1 MKRKILV
8 TILLLPLL
16 IAGCMSVPQEVVQL
30 STLTTTDI
38 TALHNGYRSLVRKHF
53 TALRKNREQEFAEKV
68 LGPYIEDAIK
78 EGKLLDVV
86 QGKVVWNNDTEEFVA
101 PDPAKATIQ
110 KLDTLNTWNRQ
121 VALDIE
127 GLRKD
132 AFSDLDNLEGQVLDE
147 VDRAFGNVIRG
158 SSTIHGYLLSL
169 QKIEGSQNEFL
180 KGIGLGELPKK
191 LNDALDQASS
201 EAAKWTAKASDA
213 ESKAKNVKNQIK
225 KIKEK

>member
-1 MKRKILV
+1 MSRKLLL

-16 IAGCMSVPQEVVQL
+16 LGACMSVPTEVVQL

-38 TALHNGYRSLVRKHF
+38 TSLRDGYRSLVRKHF
-53 TALRKNREQEFAEKV
+53 LALRKNREQEFAEKI
-68 LGPYIEDAIK
+68 LAPYIEDAIK
-78 EGKLLDVV
+78 EGQLVDVV
-86 QGKVVWNNDTEEFVA
+86 QGKVVWNNESEKFVA
-101 PDPAKATIQ
+101 PDPTKATIQ

-121 VALDIE
+121 VAADIE

-132 AFSDLDNLEGQVLDE
+132 AFSDLDALESQVLDE

-169 QKIEGSQNEFL
+169 QKVEGAQNEFL
-180 KGIGLGELPKK
+180 KGIGLGDLPKK
-191 LNDALDQASS
+191 LNDALDRASS
-201 EAAKWTAKASDA
+201 EAAKWTAKADDA
-213 ESKAKNVKNQIK
+213 EKKVKTVKNQVK

>member
-1 MKRKILV
+1 MNRKLLFAIF
-8 TILLLPLL
+8 LLPLL
-16 IAGCMSVPQEVVQL
+16 LGACMSVPTEVVQL

-38 TALHNGYRSLVRKHF
+38 TALRDGYRSLVRKHF
-53 TALRKNREQEFAEKV
+53 LALRKNREQEFAEKV

-78 EGKLLDVV
+78 EGRLIDVV
-86 QGKVVWNNDTEEFVA
+86 QGRVVWNNDTEEFVT

-121 VALDIE
+121 VAADIE

-132 AFSDLDNLEGQVLDE
+132 AFSDLENLEGQVLDE

-169 QKIEGSQNEFL
+169 QKIEGAQNEFL
-180 KGIGLGELPKK
+180 KGMGLGDLPKK
-191 LNDALDQASS
+191 LNDSLDRASS
-201 EAAKWTAKASDA
+201 EAAKWTAKANDI
-213 ESKAKNVKNQIK
+213 ENKAKTLKNQVK

>member
-1 MKRKILV
+1 M
-8 TILLLPLL
+8 
-16 IAGCMSVPQEVVQL
+16 
-30 STLTTTDI
+30 
-38 TALHNGYRSLVRKHF
+38 
-53 TALRKNREQEFAEKV
+53 

-78 EGKLLDVV
+78 EGRLLDVV

-121 VALDIE
+121 VAAEIE
-127 GLRKD
+127 GLRKE
-132 AFSDLDNLEGQVLDE
+132 AFSDLESLEGQVLDE

-169 QKIEGSQNEFL
+169 QKIEGAQNEFL
-180 KGIGLGELPKK
+180 KGIGLGDLPKK
-191 LNDALDQASS
+191 LNDALDRASS
-201 EAAKWTAKASDA
+201 EAEKWTAKAGDV
-213 ESKAKNVKNQIK
+213 ENKAKTLKNQVK